1 MRDDVFIPYTLVF
14 VCGADLV
21 PRAVDDLAEGTLA
34 HGVLPLE
41 VELVGGAVIVLATV
55 HAEVDCKEVRVW
67 AFDRDYE
74 KKMTFNRN
82 EDTSTRVFFTFVGR
96 PDEGWHGCTFD
107 LYAAHS
113 LARIGAKYQNC
124 YQKHY

>member
-1 MRDDVFIPYTLVF
+1 MGIGTVDVYYRGKITLLSVFPRMRDDVFIPYTLVF

-55 HAEVDCKEVRVW
+55 HAEVDCVEVRVW
-67 AFDRDYE
+67 AFDRD
-74 KKMTFNRN
+74 
-82 EDTSTRVFFTFVGR
+82 
-96 PDEGWHGCTFD
+96 
-107 LYAAHS
+107 
-113 LARIGAKYQNC
+113 
-124 YQKHY
+124 